1 MAGKKRAQVLSCKA
15 KGGFREKEDTDDNC
29 ISCECE
35 GAPPKCT
42 LYPHN
47 GGCCPEGQ
55 EAHHLVPVHCFIS
68 PSNRTSK
75 LEDQEKFAG
84 CGKYNHHRAP
94 CICLPEQK
102 HDKMH
107 EKFDA
112 REDRGLGDTK
122 SQAGT
127 WSYDK
132 ASSTAAKCVNE
143 MYPDCPEGCIK
154 AQLDSYHKDE
164 AGIKDDTTLR
174 RDSTGK
180 RGNPPRSELAISTSA
195 HFG

>member
-1 MAGKKRAQVLSCKA
+1 MTRWAGKARAQKLNCGA
-15 KGGFREKEDTDDNC
+15 KQGFREKEDTDENC

-47 GGCCPEGQ
+47 GKCCPTGQ

-68 PSNRTSK
+68 PSNRGLK
-75 LEDQEKFAG
+75 LEEQEKFAG

-94 CICLPEQK
+94 CICLPVPK

-107 EKFDA
+107 ADFDA
-112 REDRGLGDTK
+112 REDRGLGET
-122 SQAGT
+122 AGT

-132 ASSTAAKCVNE
+132 ASKTAAKSANK

-154 AQLDSYHKDE
+154 AQLDSYHKEE
-164 AGIKDDTTLR
+164 AEIKDDTTLR
-174 RDSTGK
+174 RDSKGK
-180 RGNPPRSELAISTSA
+180 RGNPPRSELAISASS